1 MTMNRILIPGTI
13 IIIIIMIGIPTFINV
28 KKDHENKLI
37 RVTQGKIKEAA
48 KKCFLDNKCKGNETT
63 LQTLYE
69 LKYLDKQVNPTTKK
83 YYNES
88 SVIRYEDKKIILE
101 LN

>member
-48 KKCFLDNKCKGNETT
+48 KKCFLDNKCEGNETT
-63 LQTLYE
+63 LQALYE